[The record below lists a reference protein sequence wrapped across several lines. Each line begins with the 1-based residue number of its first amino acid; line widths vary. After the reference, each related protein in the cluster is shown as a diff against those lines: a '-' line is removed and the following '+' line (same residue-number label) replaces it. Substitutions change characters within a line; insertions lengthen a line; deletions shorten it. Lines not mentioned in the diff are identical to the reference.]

1 MLRKGPIPRVV
12 HGILE
17 YLAGV
22 VLIGAPFIL
31 DYDEGGAKAASIVL
45 GLLVI
50 ALAATSEG
58 KPGLINQIPTQ
69 AHVVLDFVVAAVL
82 VAGPFL
88 FGFSDDGE
96 PTALFIVLGVLH
108 LLVSIATRFV
118 REPTEEHVIV

>member
-1 MLRKGPIPRVV
+1 MLRKGPIPRLV
-12 HGILE
+12 HGIIE
-17 YLAGV
+17 YLAGAA
-22 VLIGAPFIL
+22 LIAAPFVL

-45 GLLVI
+45 GLIII
-50 ALAATSEG
+50 ALAAISEG
-58 KPGLINQIPTQ
+58 KPGLINQIPTS
-69 AHVVLDFVVAAVL
+69 AHVVLDFVIAAVL

-118 REPTEEHVIV
+118 RDPRDEPLAV